1 MITLKSN
8 IANIND
14 LENLYND
21 VGWIRYTND
30 LDKLEM
36 AFRNSLKVI
45 TAWDD
50 EKLVGTIR
58 IVGDGL
64 TIIYI
69 QDILVLTKYH
79 RKGIGKMLVNSILE
93 EYKDVRQIVLMT
105 DNEPDTVEF
114 YKNVGF
120 TTTEKYNGIA
130 FARFLV

>member
-1 MITLKSN
+1 MIILKNN
-8 IANIND
+8 IATIDD

-21 VGWIRYTND
+21 VGWISYTND
-30 LDKLEM
+30 LEKLEK
-36 AFRNSLKVI
+36 AFRNSLKVV

-69 QDILVLTKYH
+69 QDILVLSKYH

-105 DNEPDTVEF
+105 DNEPDTIEF

-120 TTTEKYNGIA
+120 TTVDKYDGIA
-130 FARFLV
+130 FVRYLL